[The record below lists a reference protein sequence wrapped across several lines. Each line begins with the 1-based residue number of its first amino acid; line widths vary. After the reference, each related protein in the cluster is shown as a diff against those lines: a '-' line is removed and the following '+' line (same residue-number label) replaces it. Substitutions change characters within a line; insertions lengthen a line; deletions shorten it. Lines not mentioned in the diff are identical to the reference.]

1 MKGGGEGNHK
11 GSMHGHSASMV
22 SGMLMKD
29 ERNVEDAMEVNDMLV
44 DAIKA
49 KLAILDNIH

>member
-1 MKGGGEGNHK
+1 MLNVKGGGEGNHK

-29 ERNVEDAMEVNDMLV
+29 ERNVEDAMEVNDMFIECKKTCV
-44 DAIKA
+44 
-49 KLAILDNIH
+49 